1 MNRFWRRRALWEA
14 LALAL
19 AGAVLSYLSWT
30 YHVHEMMDELIHEH
44 GQSGLGE
51 ALPAVIIVGILGLVY
66 GASRIRALRHE
77 IHKRRLAEEHARWIA
92 RHDVLTGL
100 PNRHWLAEFSRELSA
115 QGDGSGTKYAVFS
128 IDLDGF
134 KNAND
139 LVGHGGGDQ
148 VLLTVAERLREIF
161 AGEMICRVGGDEFL
175 VFASRVDGLDPA
187 AWGARIVGA
196 VSTPILIGN
205 TRAEIGASVGYALY
219 PEDAS
224 TIDDVIRQSDVALY
238 AAKRSG
244 RNKVRAFDEA
254 IRANL
259 AKRLEIEIALRQAIR
274 DKAIR
279 PYYQPL
285 IDLRSGEIRG
295 FEALARWKTSDGRFI
310 PPSDF
315 IELAEST
322 GLITE
327 LSEQL
332 LQAACVDARSWP
344 AHVYL
349 SFNLSPTQLNDRLLG
364 LRIVRILM
372 EAGLSP
378 KRLEVEITESALI
391 RNSAVAEMILSDLRE
406 AGISV
411 ALDDFGT
418 GYSSLSQLSKFKFD
432 KIKIDRSFVTDLEH
446 DDKQEKIVR
455 AILRLGQGLG
465 IATTAEG
472 IEDEVQRANL
482 LEMGCDCGQGY
493 LFGKAV
499 PAEAIPGLLAEASRA
514 IEAKGRGRAPRG

>member
-1 MNRFWRRRALWEA
+1 MLVGAL
-14 LALAL
+14 
-19 AGAVLSYLSWT
+19 LSYLSWA
-30 YHVHEMMDELIHEH
+30 YHVHRLMDELIHEH
-44 GQSGLGE
+44 GHEGFAE
-51 ALPAVIIVGILGLVY
+51 AIPAIVIIGILGLVY
-66 GASRIRALRHE
+66 GVSRIRALRHE
-77 IHKRRLAEEHARWIA
+77 VHKRRLAEEHANWIA

-100 PNRHWLAEFSRELSA
+100 PNRHQLAEFCARLPAKTEEKSA
-115 QGDGSGTKYAVFS
+115 KYAVFS
-128 IDLDGF
+128 VDLDGF

-148 VLLTVAERLREIF
+148 ILLTVAQRLQEVF

-175 VFASRVDGLDPA
+175 VFARREGFDPA
-187 AWGARIVGA
+187 ACGRRIVGA
-196 VSTPILIGN
+196 VSMPILIGN

-219 PEDAS
+219 PDGGC
-224 TIDDVIRQSDVALY
+224 TIDDAIRQSDAALY

-244 RNKVRAFDEA
+244 RNTVRAFDEA
-254 IRANL
+254 IRQSL
-259 AKRLEIEIALRQAIR
+259 AKRLEIETALRQAIR
-274 DKAIR
+274 DHAIR

-295 FEALARWKTSDGRFI
+295 FEALARWETSDGRFI

-315 IELAEST
+315 IEVAEST

-332 LQAACVDARSWP
+332 LRAACADARSWP
-344 AHVYL
+344 AHVHL

-391 RNSAVAEMILSDLRE
+391 HNSAAAETILSDLHE

-455 AILRLGQGLG
+455 AILGLGQGLG

-472 IEDEVQRANL
+472 IEDEGQRINL

-499 PAEAIPGLLAEASRA
+499 PAAAIPGLLAGASNA
-514 IEAKGRGRAPRG
+514 VAAKA

>member
-1 MNRFWRRRALWEA
+1 
-14 LALAL
+14 
-19 AGAVLSYLSWT
+19 V
-30 YHVHEMMDELIHEH
+30 
-44 GQSGLGE
+44 
-51 ALPAVIIVGILGLVY
+51 LGLIY
-66 GASRIRALRHE
+66 GASRIRDLRNE
-77 IHKRRLAEEHARWIA
+77 IAKRRLAEEHANWIA

-100 PNRHWLAEFSRELSA
+100 PNRHQLAEFCEAVSAEGVGSR
-115 QGDGSGTKYAVFS
+115 TKYAVFS
-128 IDLDGF
+128 VDLDSF

-139 LVGHGGGDQ
+139 LVGHSGGDQ
-148 VLLTVAERLREIF
+148 ILLAVAARLREVF
-161 AGEMICRVGGDEFL
+161 ADQMVCRVGGDEFL
-175 VFASRVDGLDPA
+175 VMAKRTEHFDPTA
-187 AWGARIVGA
+187 CGQRIVQA
-196 VSTPILIGN
+196 ISAPIVVGN

-219 PEDAS
+219 PEDGS
-224 TIDDVIRQSDVALY
+224 VIDDVIRHSDAALY
-238 AAKRSG
+238 AAKRGG
-244 RNKVRAFDEA
+244 RNTVRAFDEA
-254 IRANL
+254 IRENL
-259 AKRLEIEIALRQAIR
+259 AKRLEIETALRQAIR
-274 DKAIR
+274 DNTIR

-285 IDLRSGEIRG
+285 IDLKSGEIRG
-295 FEALARWKTSDGRFI
+295 FEALARWETGDGRFI

-332 LQAACVDARSWP
+332 LRAACADAKAWP
-344 AHVYL
+344 ADIYL

-364 LRIVRILM
+364 LRVVRILM
-372 EAGLSP
+372 EAGLPP

-391 RNSAVAEMILSDLRE
+391 RNSTVAEMILFDLHE

-455 AILRLGQGLG
+455 AILGLGQGLG

-472 IEDEVQRANL
+472 IEDEAQRLNL

-493 LFGKAV
+493 LFGRALPAAAIPDLLAGAKAV
-499 PAEAIPGLLAEASRA
+499 AG
-514 IEAKGRGRAPRG
+514 AKG